1 MLVYYVYQDPF
12 IAWDFTKNE
21 KWLKGVLFL
30 KSVLS
35 MLFPITKNL
44 MRVKS
49 KFQDQVTI
57 NILVK
62 DFQNTISD
70 FLMDIDNVELTL
82 PISYTKEILEEEL
95 HD

>member
-1 MLVYYVYQDPF
+1 M
-12 IAWDFTKNE
+12 
-21 KWLKGVLFL
+21 
-30 KSVLS
+30 
-35 MLFPITKNL
+35 
-44 MRVKS
+44 
-49 KFQDQVTI
+49 
-57 NILVK
+57 K